1 MKRSSG
7 QGEKRK
13 YPRFLI
19 DLPLEY
25 QEAETSHAR
34 GGIVINASEG
44 GFLIES
50 VKNIPIGTK
59 LNIAVLFPKWFELA
73 DFRLVAE
80 TLWKEPLWK
89 DDWTGYRYGLNI
101 VQILEEDQTKL
112 KLLLGGQFNL
122 GVFSFGP
129 WKSDPAGNV
138 PKNFQNR

>member
-7 QGEKRK
+7 RGEKRK

-25 QEAETSHAR
+25 REEETSHAR

-50 VKNIPIGTK
+50 VKDIPIGTK
-59 LNIAVLFPKWFELA
+59 LNIAILFPKWFELA

-89 DDWTGYRYGLNI
+89 DNWTGYRYGLNI
-101 VQILEEDQTKL
+101 VQILDEDQTKL

-122 GVFSFGP
+122 GVFSSGP
-129 WKSDPAGNV
+129 WKSDPVGNV
-138 PKNFQNR
+138 PKNF

>member
-7 QGEKRK
+7 RSEKRK

-34 GGIVINASEG
+34 GGIVVNASEG

-50 VKNIPIGTK
+50 VKDIPIGTK

-80 TLWKEPLWK
+80 ILWKEPLWK

-101 VQILEEDQTKL
+101 VQILDEDQAKL

-129 WKSDPAGNV
+129 WKVDSAVNAS
-138 PKNFQNR
+138 KNA

>member
-1 MKRSSG
+1 MKISFR
-7 QGEKRK
+7 QREKRK
-13 YPRFLI
+13 HPRFLI

-25 QEAETSHAR
+25 REEETSRAR

-50 VKNIPIGTK
+50 VKDIPIGTK
-59 LNIAVLFPKWFELA
+59 LNIAVLFPKWFELT
-73 DFRLVAE
+73 DFKLVAE

-101 VQILEEDQTKL
+101 VQILEEDQRKL

-122 GVFSFGP
+122 GVFAYGP
-129 WKSDPAGNV
+129 WKSDSAGNV
-138 PKNFQNR
+138 EKVIQSR

>member
-1 MKRSSG
+1 MKKLFG
-7 QGEKRK
+7 HGEKRK
-13 YPRFLI
+13 FPRFLI

-25 QEAETSHAR
+25 REVETSHTR

-50 VKNIPIGTK
+50 VNDIPIGTK

-129 WKSDPAGNV
+129 WKSDRAGNI
-138 PKNFQNR
+138 PKTFQNR

>member
-7 QGEKRK
+7 RGEKRK
-13 YPRFLI
+13 YPRFSI

-25 QEAETSHAR
+25 QEAETSRAR

-50 VKNIPIGTK
+50 VKDIPVGTR

-73 DFRLVAE
+73 DFKLVAE

-101 VQILEEDQTKL
+101 IQILDEDQTKL

-129 WKSDPAGNV
+129 WMSDPAGNV
-138 PKNFQNR
+138 PKNF

>member
-7 QGEKRK
+7 RGEKRK
-13 YPRFLI
+13 HPRFLV

-25 QEAETSHAR
+25 QEAEAPHAR

-50 VKNIPIGTK
+50 VKDIPIGTK
-59 LNIAVLFPKWFELA
+59 LNISILFPKWFELS

-101 VQILEEDQTKL
+101 VQILDEDQTKL

-129 WKSDPAGNV
+129 WNSDSAGRV
-138 PKNFQNR
+138 PKNV

>member
-1 MKRSSG
+1 MKRFAG
-7 QGEKRK
+7 QREKRR

-25 QEAETSHAR
+25 QEEDNAPSR

-50 VKNIPIGTK
+50 IKDIPIGTK
-59 LNIAVLFPKWFELA
+59 LTIAVLFPKWFELA
-73 DFRLVAE
+73 DLKLVAE
-80 TLWKEPLWK
+80 ILWKEPLWK
-89 DDWTGYRYGLNI
+89 EDWTGYRYGLNI
-101 VQILEEDQTKL
+101 LEMMEEDKKKL

-129 WKSDPAGNV
+129 WKSNPVVSSGRNS
-138 PKNFQNR
+138 

>member
-7 QGEKRK
+7 RGEKRR

-50 VKNIPIGTK
+50 VKDIPIGTK

-73 DFRLVAE
+73 DIRLVADI
-80 TLWKEPLWK
+80 LWKEPLWK

-101 VQILEEDQTKL
+101 VQMLDEDQTKL

-129 WKSDPAGNV
+129 WKSAPAGNV
-138 PKNFQNR
+138 PKNF

>member
-1 MKRSSG
+1 MKMSSG
-7 QGEKRK
+7 RGEKRK

-19 DLPLEY
+19 DLPVEY

-50 VKNIPIGTK
+50 VKDIPIGTK
-59 LNIAVLFPKWFELA
+59 LNIAVFFPKWFELA

-101 VQILEEDQTKL
+101 IQILDEDQTKL

-129 WKSDPAGNV
+129 WTSDPAENV
-138 PKNFQNR
+138 PKNF